1 MAEPSYLEIIR
12 QYPIPTGEQTREF
25 AAYVASA
32 HSWYKHLPVYP
43 PMPFRFYL
51 DPNAGRSTIISEDGE
66 IKFED
71 IVDESTRFHYT
82 WQLTETYRER
92 LGYWNYLA
100 PYGTHFLIPR
110 GQDVIDTKQSGHTRS
125 GPAIFMPEVGWIML
139 PDALVQAGTAG
150 VTALIH
156 EVRDLRTIP
165 GAGNGWRAGQG
176 GRSERV
182 HRAPSGCTGS
192 GFARSIR
199 KMGNL
204 QPRTGN
210 PTVRPIG
217 RNLASWKIRYS
228 LRWIANGNGRL
239 PAWKLPCTGFLTLW
253 QGERRL
259 VKRDKRA
266 LRQGSWA
273 FTTIN
278 AV

>member
-51 DPNAGRSTIISEDGE
+51 DPNAGRSTSISEDGE

-156 EVRDLRTIP
+156 EERDLELYRALEMDGAP
-165 GAGNGWRAGQG
+165 GKEVEV
-176 GRSERV
+176 SE
-182 HRAPSGCTGS
+182 
-192 GFARSIR
+192 F
-199 KMGNL
+199 
-204 QPRTGN
+204 
-210 PTVRPIG
+210 IG
-217 RNLASWKIRYS
+217 RHPDALAPDLREAFEKWATFS
-228 LRWIANGNGRL
+228 LEQESHSTPYREELSFLENQVFPPLDRERERQIAGMEAAMHR
-239 PAWKLPCTGFLTLW
+239 FL
-253 QGERRL
+253 
-259 VKRDKRA
+259 DA
-266 LRQGSWA
+266 LAG
-273 FTTIN
+273 
-278 AV
+278 